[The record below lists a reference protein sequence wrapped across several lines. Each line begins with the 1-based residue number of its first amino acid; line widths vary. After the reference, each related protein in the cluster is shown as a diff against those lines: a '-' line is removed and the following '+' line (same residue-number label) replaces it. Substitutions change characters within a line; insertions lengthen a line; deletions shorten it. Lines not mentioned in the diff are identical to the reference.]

1 MMGYSQ
7 FMQDELISKLDCLLW
22 GQCRRWV
29 FCIFYKNRHR
39 RHHCRHHHHHHHHL
53 MELSLVKGLYKNE
66 DWKHPKAEMWQRI
79 EK

>member
-1 MMGYSQ
+1 MMGHSQ

-22 GQCRRWV
+22 QQCRRWV
-29 FCIFYKNRHR
+29 FCIFYKNRHHRR
-39 RHHCRHHHHHHHHL
+39 RHRHHHHL

-66 DWKHPKAEMWQRI
+66 DRKHPKAEMCQRI

>member
-1 MMGYSQ
+1 MMGHRK
-7 FMQDELISKLDCLLW
+7 FMQEELISKLDCLLW
-22 GQCRRWV
+22 QQCRRWV

-39 RHHCRHHHHHHHHL
+39 RHHHS

-66 DWKHPKAEMWQRI
+66 DWKHPKAEMCQRI